1 LSPRSPT
8 SNQRRAYLDWLRG
21 IAVLIMIE
29 GHTRDSW
36 TRLADRDRDA
46 YQWLNILSGFGA
58 PIFLFLAGI
67 SLALAAGSRLRRGAS
82 ESEVG
87 ALAVRRGV
95 MIFGLA
101 FLFRLQSWIV
111 SGGRFPESLL
121 KVDILNVM
129 GVSMV
134 AAALLWRL
142 GRNPPAR
149 AAIFVA
155 AAVAI
160 AMVTPVI
167 RASSSLAGL
176 PDSIESYMQP
186 VPGRASFTLLPWSA
200 FLIAGAAVGMWLDAA
215 RAAARERYVNVAL
228 LAMGLGIGIGS
239 YAASFLPPLYP
250 AVDFWTT
257 SPAFFF
263 LRLGILLAV
272 VPIAYGLNLV
282 IRGRRLEEFGRASL
296 FVYWI
301 HVELVYGILSTPL
314 HRRLPLEQVMVAFIA
329 FSLVLFFLVRVKAR
343 VVARIGAIRSV
354 GAVRAATS
362 AAMRRNKG

>member
-1 LSPRSPT
+1 
-8 SNQRRAYLDWLRG
+8 
-21 IAVLIMIE
+21 MIE

-36 TRLADRDRDA
+36 TRLSDRDRDA
-46 YQWLNILSGFGA
+46 YQWLNILSGIGA

-67 SLALAAGSRLRRGAS
+67 SLSLAAGSRRRRGVP
-82 ESEVG
+82 ESDVG

-101 FLFRLQSWIV
+101 FVFRLQSWII

-142 GRNPPAR
+142 GWNPPAR

-155 AAVAI
+155 ATAAA
-160 AMVTPVI
+160 AMVTPIV

-176 PDSIESYMQP
+176 PDSIESYVQP
-186 VPGRASFTLLPWSA
+186 LPGRASFTLLPWSA
-200 FLIAGAAVGMWLDAA
+200 FLIGGTAVGMWLDSA
-215 RAAARERYVNVAL
+215 RDPSRERQVNLAL
-228 LAMGLGIGIGS
+228 LAMGLAIGVGS
-239 YAASFLPPLYP
+239 YSASLLPPLYP

-257 SPAFFF
+257 SPTFFF
-263 LRLGILLAV
+263 LRLGILLAI
-272 VPIAYGLNLV
+272 VPIAYGVNLA
-282 IRGRRLEEFGRASL
+282 IRGPRLEEFGRASL

-301 HVELVYGILSTPL
+301 HVELVYGVLSAPL
-314 HRRLPLEQVMVAFIA
+314 HRRLPLEQVVVAFVT
-329 FSLVLFFLVRVKAR
+329 FSLFLFFLVRVKAR
-343 VVARIGAIRSV
+343 VVARIGAIRGV
-354 GAVRAATS
+354 TGLRATTNAL
-362 AAMRRNKG
+362 RRNKG